1 MVVILPYV
9 FTLIIVIITV
19 VEEIRFRNYR
29 KPEKVAKKFAL
40 IAIVFGILHLICDF
54 YPFDYTGGTGIDYI
68 GQAVAY
74 GLFINAIIYSTLIV
88 YLNFAVAASVYAVKA
103 IRKNDK
109 RKKSILWLILSWIC
123 AIVVAG
129 IVTGNIIYDK
139 TQKNSIKVEVKEVSS
154 VTDYEGDPAV
164 LVVLEF
170 YNGTRNEV
178 SYMSMAYDEVS
189 QDGSELYGT
198 VIGDSY
204 SEPDY
209 EIDRVSPGSSAEI
222 RKAYKLKDPSKPVR
236 IVCSTYGGDVIY
248 IDGEFDVK

>member
-9 FTLIIVIITV
+9 FALIIVIITV

-74 GLFINAIIYSTLIV
+74 SLFINAIIYSTLIV

-103 IRKNDK
+103 IKNK
-109 RKKSILWLILSWIC
+109 KTRKKGILWLVLSWIC
-123 AIVVAG
+123 ALVVAG
-129 IVTGNIIYDK
+129 IVIGNIISDDVR
-139 TQKNSIKVEVKEVSS
+139 KNSIKVGVKEVTS
-154 VTDYEGDPAV
+154 VTDTDGKPSA

-170 YNGTRNEV
+170 YNGTGSDITYLSTV
-178 SYMSMAYDEVS
+178 YDEVS
-189 QDGSELYGT
+189 QNGQEIYDTNIE
-198 VIGDSY
+198 DSGI
-204 SEPDY
+204 DY
-209 EIDRVSPGSSAEI
+209 EIEAVKPGCSVEI
-222 RKAYKLKDPSKPVR
+222 RKAYRLDDPSEPVK
-236 IVCSTYGGDVIY
+236 IVCQSY
-248 IDGEFDVK
+248 DGYVVYVDAEYEVK